1 MTRWN
6 MIDLYSGLGGASE
19 AQVQSPEWTVLR
31 VENNPLL
38 SGVPHTLDIDVKELT
53 YNQILSA
60 GINPGEID
68 LLWASPPCLEFSRA
82 FDAPGPRAKREG
94 IDFNP
99 DLSLVQAALDWVGE
113 LSPKWWCIENVIGS
127 IPYFAEIGLEPKQII
142 GPFVLYGRF
151 PWLPLTRY
159 QIQDLRSH
167 KKDNDT
173 WSSDP
178 LRANKKAKIPI
189 EISRAMMKSV
199 ESQMTI
205 GEWA

>member
-6 MIDLYSGLGGASE
+6 MLDLFSGLGGASE

-31 VENNPLL
+31 VENEPML
-38 SGVPHTLDIDVKELT
+38 SGVPFTIMEDVRELT
-53 YNQILSA
+53 MKQISSA
-60 GINPGEID
+60 GIDPENID
-68 LLWASPPCLEFSRA
+68 LLWASPPCLEFSRGFA
-82 FDAPGPRAKREG
+82 APGPKAEREG
-94 IDFNP
+94 IDFEP
-99 DLSLVQAALDWVGE
+99 DLSLVKAALHWVGE
-113 LSPKWWCIENVIGS
+113 INPKWWCIENVIGS
-127 IPYFAEIGLEPKQII
+127 IPHFEKLGLEPQQIL

-151 PWLPLTRY
+151 PWLPLSRY
-159 QIQDLRSH
+159 QIRDLRSH
-167 KKDNDT
+167 KVDNDT

>member
-6 MIDLYSGLGGASE
+6 MIDLFSGLGGASE
-19 AQVQSPEWTVLR
+19 AQALSPEWTVLR
-31 VENNPLL
+31 VENEPML
-38 SGVPHTLDIDVKELT
+38 SGVPLTILEDVRELT

-60 GINPGEID
+60 GIDPGNID
-68 LLWASPPCLEFSRA
+68 LLWASPPCLEFSNA
-82 FDAPGPRAKREG
+82 FSSPKMKAIREG
-94 IDFNP
+94 KDWKP
-99 DLSLVQAALDWVGE
+99 DMSMVKAALDWVGE

-127 IPYFAEIGLEPKQII
+127 IPYFKEVGLEPQQII

-159 QIQDLRSH
+159 QCNELKSHKARNDKGSHHPLRSNH
-167 KKDNDT
+167 
-173 WSSDP
+173 
-178 LRANKKAKIPI
+178 RAKVPI
-189 EISRAMMKSV
+189 QISRAMMKSV